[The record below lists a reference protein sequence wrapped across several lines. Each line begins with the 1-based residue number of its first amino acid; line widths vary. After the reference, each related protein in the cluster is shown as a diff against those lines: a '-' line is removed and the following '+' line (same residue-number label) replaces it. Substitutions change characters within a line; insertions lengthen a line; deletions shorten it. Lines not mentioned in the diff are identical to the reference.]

1 MSETTT
7 NSGARKPIVFFGTE
21 DFSLIALKAL
31 VEAGYHIE
39 AVITKPDTRRGRGGK
54 LTEPAVK
61 VFAREHNIPVWQPN
75 RLLDIARDI
84 ESLGSPAGVL
94 VSYGKIIPQ
103 AILDLFTPG
112 VINVH
117 PSLLPEYR
125 GPSPIEAA
133 IANRDGRTGVSIMKL
148 SAEMDAGPIYFQTP
162 YALDQTE
169 TRPELYETLGQLGAN
184 LLIQHLPSVLDD
196 SLQPTAQNDTD
207 ATYTK
212 LLTKDNSRLDLS
224 ALTPGAAE
232 ALIRAHLGFPRS
244 RLKIGDHEV
253 IVTKAHVVMDKKT
266 PLDLECANGAYLS
279 IDELVAPSGK
289 TMPGDAFIRG
299 YLRNN

>member
-1 MSETTT
+1 MS
-7 NSGARKPIVFFGTE
+7 SGTKNPLVFFGTE

-39 AVITKPDTRRGRGGK
+39 AVITKPDTKRGRGGK

-61 VFAREHNIPVWQPN
+61 VFAREHNIPVWQPS
-75 RLLDIARDI
+75 RLLDIASDI
-84 ESLGSPAGVL
+84 DSIGSPTGVL

-103 AILDLFTPG
+103 QILDLFSPG
-112 VINVH
+112 IINVH

-169 TRPELYETLGQLGAN
+169 TRPELYDTLGQLGAN
-184 LLIQHLPSVLDD
+184 LLIQHLPSILDD
-196 SLQPTAQNDTD
+196 SLQPTAQNDAD
-207 ATYTK
+207 ATYTQ
-212 LLTKDNSRLDLS
+212 LLTKDNSSLNLS
-224 ALTPGAAE
+224 KLTPGEAE
-232 ALIRAHLGFPRS
+232 ARIRAHLGFPRS
-244 RLKIGDHEV
+244 RLKIGSHDV

-266 PLDLECANGAYLS
+266 PLDLKCANGAYLS

-289 TMPGDAFIRG
+289 TISGDAFIRG
-299 YLRNN
+299 YLRDS